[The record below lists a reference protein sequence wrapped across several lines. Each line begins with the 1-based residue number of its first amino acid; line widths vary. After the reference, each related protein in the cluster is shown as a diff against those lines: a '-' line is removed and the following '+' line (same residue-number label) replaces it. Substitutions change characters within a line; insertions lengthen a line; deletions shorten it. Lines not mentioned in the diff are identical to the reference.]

1 MCGISGYYS
10 FQEEVSSKNILEMN
24 KTIQHRGLDDEGF
37 WLNNDNNGFSYSGK
51 DSLGHIKTKF
61 PLLQNDKKSK
71 IAVGFRRLAIVDLS
85 EKGHQPM
92 LSESEKLIIT
102 FNGEIYNFKTLRKEL
117 EENNYHFD
125 TQSDTEV
132 LLKAYQHWDTEVF
145 TKLDGM
151 FALCII
157 DLEKNKLILGRDR
170 LGLKPLFYH
179 QSETQLTW
187 ASEIKAILKTDWVT
201 PAINWQGVYTNF
213 LFQTTLAPNTCFK
226 DIYSLEAASFM
237 SVNLDNFE
245 ITHTRYWH
253 FPKRTQNVTEKEAIQ
268 KTEQLLSQS
277 IQEQLF
283 ADVPVASMMSGGIDS
298 TLVTALSKPYK
309 NDINAFTIAYQFS
322 EEEVEKA
329 SLMATKI
336 DVPHHIKE
344 VDDQEILSQLIDNIQ
359 HFEEPYSGLE
369 VLLNAAEFAQKEGF
383 KVVLSGNGADELFG
397 GYAHSLKLNKWLKL
411 KNFNFVRNFIFTNDG
426 FSQRVKNY
434 FSQDN
439 MLDFFRQSQFGM
451 RPQQAKNL
459 FSKEILKDIN
469 PDLQTYHLSNSK
481 DYKGLFEYDMRYSL
495 SSHHVFRDDIS
506 AMKYG
511 VEFRYPYLSNALVDY
526 ISSLPENIRYNGI
539 QNKPLLRKIAS
550 QYLPSE
556 VLKMP
561 KRGFSFPLAHFIK
574 TNKAANQLVAEN
586 LESLKSRGFF
596 DPKLIDDWWDNL
608 CEDYDYVKIWQL
620 VTFEL
625 WYQKYFENQ

>member
-10 FQEEVSSKNILEMN
+10 FREDVSSKNILEMN
-24 KTIQHRGLDDEGF
+24 KALQHRGPDDEGF
-37 WLNNDNNGFSYSGK
+37 WLHDNNGFSYSGK
-51 DSLGHIKTKF
+51 DSLDRIKTKF
-61 PLLQNDKKSK
+61 PLLQYDKTSK

-92 LSESEKLIIT
+92 LSESQKLVIT

-117 EENNYHFD
+117 EENNYQFD

-132 LLKAYQHWDTEVF
+132 LLKAYQHWDTKVF

-179 QSETQLTW
+179 QSETNLTW

-201 PAINWQGVYTNF
+201 PVINWQGVYTNF

-226 DIYSLEAASFM
+226 DIYSLEPATYM
-237 SVNLDNFE
+237 SVNLDNFA
-245 ITHTRYWH
+245 ITHTKYWH
-253 FPKRTQNVTEKEAIQ
+253 FPQSIQNVTEKEAIQ

-329 SLMATKI
+329 SLMAKKI

-344 VDDQEILSQLIDNIQ
+344 VDDQEILSQLTDNIQ

-397 GYAHSLKLNKWLKL
+397 GYAHSLKLNKWRKL
-411 KNFNFVRNFIFTNDG
+411 KNFNFIRNFIFTNDG

-439 MLDFFRQSQFGM
+439 MFDFFRQSQFGM
-451 RPQQAKNL
+451 RPQQAKDL
-459 FSKEILKDIN
+459 FSKEIFKGVNTNLK
-469 PDLQTYHLSNSK
+469 TYHLSNSK

-526 ISSLPENIRYNGI
+526 VSSLPEHIRYNGI

-574 TNKAANQLVAEN
+574 TNKAVNQLVIKN
-586 LESLKSRGFF
+586 LESLKNRAFF
-596 DPKLIDDWWDNL
+596 DSNTIDAWWQNL
-608 CEDYDYVKIWQL
+608 SEDYDYVKIWQL